1 MKRSMIKF
9 SQVNVSPSEMKESL
23 IQNRFVNTQVNPTPV
38 KVLSQPNFA
47 PVQNVNYIPQAQVI
61 QQQPQV
67 FQQVQQSAINQIKR
81 SFITFNGQTTSVQ
94 N

>member
-1 MKRSMIKF
+1 MKRSTIKF
-9 SQVNVSPSEMKESL
+9 SQVVVPPSEMKESL

-47 PVQNVNYIPQAQVI
+47 PVQNVNYISQPQFIQQPQVI
-61 QQQPQV
+61 QQ
-67 FQQVQQSAINQIKR
+67 VQQPVNNQIKR

>member
-1 MKRSMIKF
+1 
-9 SQVNVSPSEMKESL
+9 MKESL

-38 KVLSQPNFA
+38 KFLSQPNFA

-61 QQQPQV
+61 QQQPQII
-67 FQQVQQSAINQIKR
+67 QQVQQPAINPIKR
-81 SFITFNGQTTSVQ
+81 SVMKFNGQNTSVQ